1 MFSEGMYEIVSYDK
15 KYLVDDEWER
25 GKVHVCDVLVETS
38 TRVQMRKSIPAISA
52 FVIYKKRILVMSTP
66 AGNNHSKN

>member
-38 TRVQMRKSIPAISA
+38 TRI
-52 FVIYKKRILVMSTP
+52 
-66 AGNNHSKN
+66 